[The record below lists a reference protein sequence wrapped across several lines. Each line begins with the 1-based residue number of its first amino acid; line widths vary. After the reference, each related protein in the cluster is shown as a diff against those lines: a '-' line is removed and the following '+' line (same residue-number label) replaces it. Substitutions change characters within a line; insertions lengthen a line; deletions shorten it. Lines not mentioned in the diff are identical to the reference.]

1 MLSVVRKIPVS
12 VTAYILHS
20 MEEGDH
26 QALPSPLPVPNMAGI
41 HHDSPLG
48 ILGSKTRVTAPST
61 PSFSQVRDTF
71 LIDPPLWFEHLCA
84 ACMSESPAVL
94 SVVNRPVFQNIP

>member
-1 MLSVVRKIPVS
+1 
-12 VTAYILHS
+12 
-20 MEEGDH
+20 MEEGDY
-26 QALPSPLPVPNMAGI
+26 QALSSPLPVPNMGGI

-48 ILGSKTRVTAPST
+48 ILRSKTRVTAPST